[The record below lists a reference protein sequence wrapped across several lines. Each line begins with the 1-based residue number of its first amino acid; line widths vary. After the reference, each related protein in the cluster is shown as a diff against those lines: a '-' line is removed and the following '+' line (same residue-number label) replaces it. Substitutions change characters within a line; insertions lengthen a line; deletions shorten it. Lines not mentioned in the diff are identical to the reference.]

1 MVILQFNKFIRN
13 KWAWGAVAVLFCLMF
28 VGADVVST
36 LTRERT
42 AKAEGAGTLGG
53 EPVDPAEFSSFVA
66 DARGYGRGR
75 DESSTHATLNKK
87 AWENYAAVKTAEK
100 DGVLVSDRQL
110 AQTLEGMFATQ
121 GGFDFNRYNALVRS
135 ELGLTPEGFEAYLR
149 RQMTVREGIERT
161 MLASAAW
168 ASPMEVDQL
177 VADLTDSFTVR
188 VASFKQEKADADAVK
203 LDDAGLRKW
212 YDANTKKIALPER
225 VKIRY
230 VRYDATDP
238 KVLEKM
244 VVTDNELHDQYDANV
259 DKYTSTDTNGVE
271 VVKKFEEVKD
281 ELDKELRQIAAVNFF
296 ETNLTRRAY
305 ANLTEA
311 DKGKSRLDTIAAQDG
326 AKVETSNWFS
336 IEGGYVEGFMVHPS
350 GVLPGAQNLLEAVAE
365 LDPDVEDL
373 RYAVVSSDRNVWLV
387 EKAETSQ
394 AHTPSFEEAKDKIGG
409 MALRDAKADAFKA
422 SVEAVAAKGLD
433 ALLARD
439 GVTTN
444 ITFVASDLRRG
455 EIADQS
461 SVVRAATQLK
471 KGELSEFTLVGPGR
485 AILVYC
491 VDRVPGDA
499 AKIVMMRA
507 QMRDQ
512 AASAHFGDIV
522 SKWKEWNL
530 ARLGFTTTDET
541 SVAEE
546 AVEE

>member
-13 KWAWGAVAVLFCLMF
+13 KWAWGVVAVLFCLMF

-36 LTRERT
+36 LTREKT
-42 AKAEGAGTLGG
+42 AKREGAGTLGN
-53 EPVDPAEFSSFVA
+53 EPVDPAEFQAFVA

-75 DESSTHATLNKK
+75 DETSSHAALNKK
-87 AWENYAAVKTAEK
+87 AWEAYAAVKTAEK
-100 DGVLVSDRQL
+100 DGVFVSDRQL
-110 AQTLEGMFATQ
+110 AQTLEDMFASQ
-121 GGFDFNRYNALVRS
+121 GGFDFDRYNELVRS

-149 RQMTVREGIERT
+149 RQMTVRDGIERT

-177 VADLTDSFTVR
+177 VADMTDSFTVR
-188 VASFKQEKADADAVK
+188 VANFKQDKAAADAVK
-203 LDDAGLRKW
+203 LDDAGLKKW

-244 VVTDNELHDQYDANV
+244 VVSDNELHDQYDANV

-281 ELDKELRQIAAVNFF
+281 ELDKELRQVAAVNFF
-296 ETNLTRRAY
+296 NTNLISRAY
-305 ANLTEA
+305 PNLTEA
-311 DKGKSRLDTIAAQDG
+311 EKGKSMLDIIAAQDG

-336 IEGGYVEGFMVHPS
+336 VEGGYVEGFMVYAS
-350 GVLPGAQNLLEAVAE
+350 SVLPGARNFLEAVAE
-365 LDPDVEDL
+365 LDPEVEDL
-373 RYAVVSSDRNVWLV
+373 RYAVVSSDRFVWLV
-387 EKAETSQ
+387 EKAETSE
-394 AHTPSFEEAKDKIGG
+394 AHTPSFEDAKDKIGG

-422 SVEAVAAKGLD
+422 EVEAVAAKGVD

-444 ITFVASDLRRG
+444 ITFVASDLQRG
-455 EIADQS
+455 QLADQA
-461 SVVRAATQLK
+461 SVVRAAAQLK

-499 AKIVMMRA
+499 AKVVMMRA

-512 AASAHFGDIV
+512 AAFAHYSDIV
-522 SKWKEWNL
+522 AKWKEWNL
-530 ARLGFTTTDET
+530 SRLEFKTTAET
-541 SVAEE
+541 SVVEE
-546 AVEE
+546 AVE

>member
-13 KWAWGAVAVLFCLMF
+13 KWAWGAVAILFCLMF

-36 LTRERT
+36 LTREKT
-42 AKAEGAGTLGG
+42 AKVDGAGTLAG
-53 EPVDPAEFSSFVA
+53 EPVDPLEFEAFVA

-75 DESSTHATLNKK
+75 DESSSRAVLNKK
-87 AWENYAAVKTAEK
+87 AWESYAAVKTAEK
-100 DGVLVSDRQL
+100 DGVYISDGQL
-110 AQTLEGMFATQ
+110 AQTLEGMFASQ
-121 GGFDFNRYNALVRS
+121 GGFDFNRYSQLVRS

-149 RQMTVREGIERT
+149 RQMTVREGVERT

-188 VASFKQEKADADAVK
+188 VANFKQDKAAADAIK
-203 LDDAGLRKW
+203 LDDEGLKKW

-244 VVTDNELHDQYDANV
+244 VVSDNELHDQYDANV

-296 ETNLTRRAY
+296 ETNLSRRAY

-311 DKGKSRLDTIAAQDG
+311 DKGKSRLDTIAAEDG

-336 IEGGYVEGFMVHPS
+336 VEGGYVEGFMVYS
-350 GVLPGAQNLLEAVAE
+350 SSVLPGAQNFLEAVAE
-365 LDPDVEDL
+365 LDPAVEDL
-373 RYAVVSSDRNVWLV
+373 RYAVVSSDRAVWLV
-387 EKAETSQ
+387 EKAETSE
-394 AHTPSFEEAKDKIGG
+394 AHTPTFEEAKDKIGG

-422 SVEAVAAKGLD
+422 EVEAVAAKGVD
-433 ALLARD
+433 AVLARE

-444 ITFVASDLRRG
+444 ITFVASDLQRG
-455 EIADQS
+455 QIADQA
-461 SVVRAATQLK
+461 SVVRAAAQLK
-471 KGELSEFTLVGPGR
+471 KGELSEFTLVGTGR

-512 AASAHFGDIV
+512 AAVAHLGDIAA
-522 SKWKEWNL
+522 KWKDWNL
-530 ARLGFTTTDET
+530 SRLGFTTSDAT
-541 SVAEE
+541 SVVEE
-546 AVEE
+546 ATEE